1 MEYKG
6 NPLEWSAGWVEDFV
20 LHYRLCPFAHQ
31 PVSKGL
37 VRWVLFTGD
46 DLRALADVFLTECA
60 LLEQVSPAGTETT
73 LIVLESALQ
82 DFEDYLDYTAFLEEM
97 IETAGYEDLVQ
108 LATFHPAYRFEG
120 ESAEDPSQYTN
131 RSPFPMIHLLRVEQ
145 VAKAVDN
152 YADIEE
158 VPQRN
163 IRVLREEGADRLN
176 ERLRMIEKRY
186 TK

>member
-1 MEYKG
+1 MVNNG
-6 NPLEWSAGWVEDFV
+6 NTLRWSAGWVEDFV
-20 LHYRLCPFAHQ
+20 LHYKLCPFAHQ

-46 DLRALADVFLTECA
+46 DLRALADVFLAECA
-60 LLEQVSPAGTETT
+60 LLGELSPAETETT

-97 IETAGYEDLVQ
+97 LEAAGYEDLVQ

-120 ESAEDPSQYTN
+120 EAAGDPSQYTN

-145 VAKAVDN
+145 VARAVDSFP
-152 YADIEE
+152 DIEG

-163 IRVLREEGADRLN
+163 IRVLREEGAGALD

-186 TK
+186 GI